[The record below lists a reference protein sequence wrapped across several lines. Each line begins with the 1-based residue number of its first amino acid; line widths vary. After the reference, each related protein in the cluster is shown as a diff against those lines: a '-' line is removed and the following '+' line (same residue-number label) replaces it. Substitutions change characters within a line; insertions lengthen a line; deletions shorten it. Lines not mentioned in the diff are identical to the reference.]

1 MGFLDFLLGS
11 TSESKLKK
19 LRPRVDRIN
28 ALEETYRA
36 MSDEQLR
43 NCTAAFRARLAAG
56 ETLDDLLCD
65 AFAAVREAAVRTVGM
80 RHFDVQLLGGMVLH
94 QGRIAEMKTGE
105 GKTLVATLPAYL
117 NALEGRGVHIVT
129 VNDYLANGIL
139 RPGAQ
144 FTAEVR
150 IGIQCRNLD
159 TLGNHVGTLVY
170 QDTVAR
176 LHDFHGLVD
185 GEQRSILR
193 TLIIVVA
200 ISGYM
205 DVIGR
210 NGHRYQCPHTQ
221 KGCCFL
227 KEM

>member
-129 VNDYLANGIL
+129 VNDYLAK
-139 RPGAQ
+139 RDAQ
-144 FTAEVR
+144 WM
-150 IGIQCRNLD
+150 D
-159 TLGNHVGTLVY
+159 
-170 QDTVAR
+170 
-176 LHDFHGLVD
+176 
-185 GEQRSILR
+185 RSISFS
-193 TLIIVVA
+193 V
-200 ISGYM
+200 
-205 DVIGR
+205 
-210 NGHRYQCPHTQ
+210 
-221 KGCCFL
+221 
-227 KEM
+227 